1 MKNTTKL
8 FLGLTAVVSFAF
20 IKPNLTEPKVIN
32 VVIDAAHGGS
42 DSGATLDEFTEK
54 QITEQITNKIYALNK
69 NKNVV
74 IHLTRSS
81 DVLLTLSDRTTI
93 INGIKPDLVLSLHV
107 NANSNKLKSGM
118 EIYVSKE
125 NKLYE
130 KSNAIAEKLNSKLA
144 KDNNLKST
152 EIKNANFF
160 MLKKSEVP
168 AIIVELGYITNES
181 DRKQL
186 TNDNEQNR
194 IAETIVE
201 FISELK

>member
-8 FLGLTAVVSFAF
+8 FLALTAMVSLAF
-20 IKPNLTEPKVIN
+20 IKPGDIEPKQIN

-42 DSGATLDEFTEK
+42 DFGAISNGITEK
-54 QITEQITNKIYALNK
+54 QIAEQITNKIYDLNK

-81 DVLLTLSDRTTI
+81 DMTLTLSERTAI
-93 INGIKPDLVLSLHV
+93 INKIKPDLVLSLHV

-118 EIYVSKE
+118 EMYVSKE
-125 NKLYE
+125 NKSYE
-130 KSNAIAEKLNSKLA
+130 KSNVIAEKLNDKLA
-144 KDNNLKST
+144 KNNNLKST

-168 AIIVELGYITNES
+168 AIIVELGYITNEN

-186 TNDNEQNR
+186 TKDLEQDR
-194 IAETIVE
+194 IAQTIVE
-201 FISELK
+201 FISELE